1 MGILCRGEDVSLMG
15 LEPRDYG
22 IGAKEGGIDSICRPT
37 FGRNFSMICGEEGFY
52 HEGDVE
58 SG

>member
-1 MGILCRGEDVSLMG
+1 MGILCRGENVSLMG

-22 IGAKEGGIDSICRPT
+22 KEGGVDSICRPT
-37 FGRNFSMICGEEGFY
+37 FGRDFSMICGEEGFY